1 MALDFER
8 LAREIESF
16 LRGELS
22 LACAKEQP
30 RLDGEWRGEPASLAS
45 RCYEGPE
52 VRYGR
57 VTIFAARGVEIASLV
72 FFPRLDRKAP
82 ILGADLVEHAQGAGL
97 VVADLSPVS
106 EEPDVDPVLSA
117 AAAALP
123 SAGELPPWA
132 ARIFSPTPIFARV
145 ADPDPAA
152 VAIRAAAGA
161 FVSRV
166 RVSVPEAAVVDAVR
180 AAQSRYVRAHR
191 EDDRALGLV
200 AKVFGPGPARW
211 YVEHVLFPEVSS

>member
-1 MALDFER
+1 MALGFER
-8 LAREIESF
+8 LARQLESF

-22 LACAKEQP
+22 LASAKEEP

-45 RCYEGPE
+45 RCYEGPA

-57 VTIFAARGVEIASLV
+57 VTILAARGVEIASLV

-106 EEPDVDPVLSA
+106 EEPDVDAVLSR

-123 SAGELPPWA
+123 SAGELPAWA
-132 ARIFSPTPIFARV
+132 ARVFSRTPIFGRV
-145 ADPDPAA
+145 ADPD
-152 VAIRAAAGA
+152 AAADAVRTAASA

-166 RVSVPEAAVVDAVR
+166 RASVPQAAFVESVR

-211 YVEHVLFPEVSS
+211 YLEEVLFPEVPS

>member
-1 MALDFER
+1 MALGFER
-8 LAREIESF
+8 IAQKLESF

-22 LACAKEQP
+22 LSAKEEP

-45 RCYEGPE
+45 RCYQGPE

-97 VVADLSPVS
+97 VVADLSPVC
-106 EEPDVDPVLSA
+106 EEPDVDPVLSR

-132 ARIFSPTPIFARV
+132 ARVFSRTPIFGRV
-145 ADPDPAA
+145 ADPDRAFDA
-152 VAIRAAAGA
+152 VRAAAGA

-166 RVSVPEAAVVDAVR
+166 RASVPQAAFVESVR

-200 AKVFGPGPARW
+200 AKVFGPGPARR
-211 YVEHVLFPEVSS
+211 YVEEVLFPEVSS